1 MLGEELGG
9 RETAYLFRTALCSN
23 WHVAFLYICIWSSNL
38 ACLRQRPHS
47 GTNDHYKCKE
57 GQIIPFANRV
67 ALHSKQINL
76 VELLKRNQMSVQWLH
91 CYKRKPIEESTKL
104 QMHLGSA

>member
-47 GTNDHYKCKE
+47 GTNDHDKRKE
-57 GQIIPFANRV
+57 GQIIRFANPV
-67 ALHSKQINL
+67 ALRSKQNNFSFQ
-76 VELLKRNQMSVQWLH
+76 KKKQMNFN
-91 CYKRKPIEESTKL
+91 
-104 QMHLGSA
+104 G

>member
-47 GTNDHYKCKE
+47 GTNDHDKRKE
-57 GQIIPFANRV
+57 GQIIRFANPV
-67 ALHSKQINL
+67 ALRSKQNNFSFKKKAN
-76 VELLKRNQMSVQWLH
+76 ELQWLKQNQMSV
-91 CYKRKPIEESTKL
+91 
-104 QMHLGSA
+104 